1 MNKDLEYI
9 SKLEYNWNN
18 YNAKPIPK
26 AVLSLSQEILD
37 SLSNYTYPYINP
49 TANESIMLQWVFN
62 YHLDEH
68 NFAVIDL
75 LVEIKDS
82 IEIFVSIE
90 FVLDKSL
97 NESLGKVIEDKYL
110 KLDTKNTQ
118 LLIDVLNLS
127 VNINNYHGRHI
138 IIGINKLKRKL
149 MELGFEYV

>member
-1 MNKDLEYI
+1 
-9 SKLEYNWNN
+9 
-18 YNAKPIPK
+18 
-26 AVLSLSQEILD
+26 
-37 SLSNYTYPYINP
+37 
-49 TANESIMLQWVFN
+49 MLQWVFN